1 MADGSLRVK
10 IAVAMGLV
18 WLIWGSTYLAIRYAV
33 ATLPPLAMS
42 GVRFLLAGAVLYL
55 WDRRRGTPA
64 PSPRQWR
71 SAAIVGLLLLLGG
84 NGLVVWAEKR
94 VDSGLAALLV
104 STTPIF
110 MVLLPWWLPLGSIRA
125 PRPRPAVTVG
135 IVLGLAG
142 VALLVRPSGVGGVD
156 LAGAVML
163 TLASFAWA
171 LGSLYSRAAELPES
185 PLMATG
191 IQMLAGGVQLLVA
204 GALFGEAAGF
214 HWSQVSRASLAG
226 FIYLVVAA
234 IVAFTAYL
242 WLLRAAAPA
251 LVSTYSYVNP
261 LVAVF
266 LGWAIAGEPITGRT
280 LVAALVIVA
289 SVAMITLARAREP
302 RGADQ
307 TPGRPPSS
315 APRTASAP
323 SAGSPPDGRA
333 GAAPAARR
341 RRGPIAPRARR
352 PRARA

>member
-1 MADGSLRVK
+1 MADASLRVK

-33 ATLPPLAMS
+33 ATLPPLSMS

-71 SAAIVGLLLLLGG
+71 SAAIVGLLLLVGG

-94 VDSGLAALLV
+94 VDSGLVALLV

-110 MVLLPWWLPLGSIRA
+110 MVLLPWWSGKA
-125 PRPRPAVTVG
+125 QRPRPAVTVG

-156 LAGAVML
+156 LAGAAML
-163 TLASFAWA
+163 TLASLAWA
-171 LGSLYSRAAELPES
+171 LGSLYSRGAELPES

-191 IQMLAGGVQLLVA
+191 IQMLAGGVQMLVA

-242 WLLRAAAPA
+242 WLLRAASPA

-289 SVAMITLARAREP
+289 SVAMITLARSREP

-307 TPGRPPSS
+307 TPGRAPSS

-341 RRGPIAPRARR
+341 RRGPIAPSARR

>member
-1 MADGSLRVK
+1 MADARLRAK

-33 ATLPPLAMS
+33 ATLPPLSMS

-55 WDRRRGTPA
+55 WDRRRGAPVPA
-64 PSPRQWR
+64 PRQWR
-71 SAAIVGLLLLLGG
+71 SAAVVGFLLLLGG
-84 NGLVVWAEKR
+84 NGFVVWAEKR

-110 MVLLPWWLPLGSIRA
+110 MVLLPWWFRRT
-125 PRPRPAVTVG
+125 PRPRPAVVVG
-135 IVLGLAG
+135 IVVGLAG

-156 LAGAVML
+156 VAGTVML
-163 TLASFAWA
+163 TLASLTWS
-171 LGSLYSRAAELPES
+171 LGSLYSRSAELPES

-191 IQMLAGGVQLLVA
+191 IQMLAGGVQMLAA
-204 GALFGEAAGF
+204 GALFGEMARF
-214 HWSQVSRASLAG
+214 HGSQVSRASLAG
-226 FIYLVVAA
+226 FVYLVVAA

-242 WLLRAAAPA
+242 WLLRVASPA
-251 LVSTYSYVNP
+251 IVSTYSYVNP

-266 LGWAIAGEPITGRT
+266 LGWAIAGEPITGRM

-289 SVAMITLARAREP
+289 SVALITLARAREP
-302 RGADQ
+302 QGARRA
-307 TPGRPPSS
+307 PGRPDDAS

-323 SAGSPPDGRA
+323 SAPGRA
-333 GAAPAARR
+333 AAPPAARHR
-341 RRGPIAPRARR
+341 PEPILPGSRR